1 MKQDHEEQ
9 QRADD
14 ETVVTETQEGEDDG
28 QQKGRIH
35 EREGGSL
42 DVEGHVFQKE
52 EVNASKQYMKSA
64 VTRILGAGANAAQC
78 DPVKQEERRGQMS
91 SNVEYG
97 AATAFNATAMNFLT
111 NMLKLFKGDVLILK
125 MIQELH
131 KHMGNKHGM
140 LSKGM
145 PSNVKPVNVPA
156 LLFARQTTQVLTLP
170 SGESKTI
177 SDLIMDKNEYL
188 AVGDYN
194 VKLLNMLNFKDKYK
208 MLNEKNKEYV
218 WTTLNKLLMSSA
230 MVVMIEHDSM
240 SAVDDLIC
248 AVMKKSKTIAKSSGG
263 RMDVKRASQMIATD
277 KDIQKVSKQVLK
289 SAMAGDEN
297 LSQPSGASSS
307 SGAAS
312 ASSESPQKISSEQM
326 GEYIAQVTGKTVD
339 VTGLADKDGMIDMSD
354 SGMERMM
361 SMLSAQ
367 GANCVRKETAKEAVT
382 RERLKKKLLQRQLE
396 KNAATPAPTT
406 TTNAPATAT
415 SDASSLPS
423 HAVDQTMQLLMSDDP
438 SQQQQPQATQ
448 AKKKKKRGGGGRG
461 GGGGNTEG
469 NAESDTSPVGAVQQP
484 QQHGGES
491 DRERNRRMKSEVD
504 ELMRKMQL

>member
-9 QRADD
+9 QRSDD
-14 ETVVTETQEGEDDG
+14 ETVVTETQEGNDS
-28 QQKGRIH
+28 QKDRVQ

-42 DVEGHVFQKE
+42 DVGGQVFQKE

-64 VTRILGAGANAAQC
+64 VTRILGAGANAPQC
-78 DPVKQEERRGQMS
+78 DPVKQEQRKGQMS

-156 LLFARQTTQVLTLP
+156 LLFARQTTQVLELP

-208 MLNEKNKEYV
+208 LLNEKNKEYV

-263 RMDVKRASQMIATD
+263 RMDVKKASQMIATD
-277 KDIQKVSKQVLK
+277 RDIQKVSKQVLK

-297 LSQPSGASSS
+297 VSQKTTSGATDAAT
-307 SGAAS
+307 AAS
-312 ASSESPQKISSEQM
+312 DASQKISSEQM

-339 VTGLADKDGMIDMSD
+339 VTGLADKDGMIDMTD
-354 SGMERMM
+354 AGMERMM
-361 SMLSAQ
+361 NMLSSQ

-396 KNAATPAPTT
+396 KNAAAPATT
-406 TTNAPATAT
+406 TTTTAGEG
-415 SDASSLPS
+415 SSSSFSLPS
-423 HAVDQTMQLLMSDDP
+423 HAVDQTVQLLMSDAP
-438 SQQQQPQATQ
+438 LPPQQPQQPQQSKKKKKQGGSNAGQAGNAGQSGNTSQQPQQQQP
-448 AKKKKKRGGGGRG
+448 
-461 GGGGNTEG
+461 
-469 NAESDTSPVGAVQQP
+469 PQQQ

-504 ELMRKMQL
+504 ELMRKMQLL

>member
-35 EREGGSL
+35 EREDGSL

-78 DPVKQEERRGQMS
+78 DPVKQEERKGQMS

-312 ASSESPQKISSEQM
+312 ASSEASQKISSEQM

-406 TTNAPATAT
+406 TTNASATAT

-423 HAVDQTMQLLMSDDP
+423 HAVDQTMQLLMSDAP
-438 SQQQQPQATQ
+438 PLPQQQPQATQ
-448 AKKKKKRGGGGRG
+448 TKKKKKKGGEKKGS
-461 GGGGNTEG
+461 
-469 NAESDTSPVGAVQQP
+469 NAESNAESNTVSATTARQPQQ